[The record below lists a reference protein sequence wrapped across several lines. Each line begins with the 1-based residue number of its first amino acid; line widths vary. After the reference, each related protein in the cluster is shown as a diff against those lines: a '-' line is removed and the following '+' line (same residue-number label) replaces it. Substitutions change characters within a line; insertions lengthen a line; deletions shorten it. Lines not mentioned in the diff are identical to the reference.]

1 MGGVLNVV
9 EFYPSM
15 QTVLEVSSVPQ
26 RLLWIVSL
34 SCSESP
40 QEEQLWCTLLG
51 RIQHLHIRTNKV
63 TPTITSRSRA
73 PSGPGSVMSPNPV
86 VVGVT
91 TVK

>member
-1 MGGVLNVV
+1 V

-51 RIQHLHIRTNKV
+51 RIQHLHHPHKQAD
-63 TPTITSRSRA
+63 PDDHFTIESALRSGKRDVA
-73 PSGPGSVMSPNPV
+73 EPGRGRRHDREIKRPPS
-86 VVGVT
+86 
-91 TVK
+91 